1 MTFRR
6 FLARVAAAAAALC
19 SILAAAACGGA
30 PAADGLRHVTFM
42 LSWAPDT
49 NHIGVYVARNKGYY
63 RDAGLDVDI
72 VAVAQSGAEQ
82 AVNNGVADF
91 ALSNLTNVGV
101 YATKGAR
108 LKQVMQVQQKTSAI
122 WCALASN
129 TAIQRPR
136 DFDGRTFATFGSS
149 ESDAVIRRMIETD
162 GGKGDFDKVTV
173 GTSTFQTLA
182 SGRADF
188 GGFYATWEG
197 VQAKMNGP
205 ELRCFTEPDYGVP
218 GNADSIGII
227 TSDRLI
233 DDDPDLVRAF
243 VQATQRGYRY
253 AYDHSE
259 EAASILVHDAPEA
272 NLDEAFVTESM
283 KTIVDGQY
291 WGDRERID
299 DGDFVLGSID
309 YDGTQRYFDFLASSD
324 AYADANG
331 QVVHDAP
338 RSRELATDEFLATA
352 AKTAAS
358 KNTR

>member
-1 MTFRR
+1 MMTNR
-6 FLARVAAAAAALC
+6 FHTRALAALC
-19 SILAAAACGGA
+19 ALVALLTAAACGNA
-30 PAADGLRHVTFM
+30 STTDADGLRKVTFM

-49 NHIGVYVARNKGYY
+49 NHIGVYVAKHNGYY

-91 ALSNLTNVGV
+91 ALSNLTNVST
-101 YATKGAR
+101 YATKGAH
-108 LKQVMQVQQKTSAI
+108 LTQVMQVQQKTSAI

-129 TAIQRPR
+129 DAISRPK
-136 DFDGRTFATFGSS
+136 DLDGKTFATFGSS
-149 ESDAVIRRMIETD
+149 ESDAVVRRMIETD

-173 GTSTFQTLA
+173 GTSTFATLA

-205 ELRCFTEPDYGVP
+205 ALRCFTEPDYGVP

-233 DDDPDLVRAF
+233 DDDPDLVKRF
-243 VQATQRGYRY
+243 VQATQRGYID
-253 AYDHSE
+253 AYDDGD

-272 NLDEAFVTESM
+272 NLDEAFVRESM
-283 KTIVDGQY
+283 KTIIDGQY

-299 DGDFVLGSID
+299 DGTATFGAID
-309 YDGTQRYFDFLASSD
+309 YDGTQQYFDFLADSD
-324 AYADANG
+324 AYTDATG
-331 QVVHDAP
+331 EVVHTAP
-338 RSRELATDEFLATA
+338 RSRDLATDEFL
-352 AKTAAS
+352 K
-358 KNTR
+358 RG